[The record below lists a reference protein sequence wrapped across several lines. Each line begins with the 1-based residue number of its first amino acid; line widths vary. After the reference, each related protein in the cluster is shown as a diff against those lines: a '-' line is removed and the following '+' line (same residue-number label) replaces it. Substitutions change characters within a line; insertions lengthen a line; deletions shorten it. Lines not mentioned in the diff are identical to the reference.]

1 MGSNLSVLIVRKVV
15 AARAAKRAR
24 SGGWGGG
31 AWVGLAR
38 SKKEGCDDGY
48 SHHRPR
54 SGKCTVLQPVRATE
68 TRPLYQFFAAP

>member
-1 MGSNLSVLIVRKVV
+1 MKKDWIRPDKVV

-31 AWVGLAR
+31 VRVGSGL
-38 SKKEGCDDGY
+38 SKKKGAKTGY

-54 SGKCTVLQPVRATE
+54 SGNITVLHPVRATE